1 MEQAGNSDYQ
11 NRHMSEIFEKGMSFS
26 GFERDGLYM
35 NLGDGTY
42 LEISGASGLDSI
54 TDGRGCSFADFDNDG
69 DSDVVITP
77 VQEVARLLFENH
89 VGQDNGFIRVS
100 LTGTRSGR
108 DAFGTVVRMKSHL
121 GTQTKIKLGGSGFLS
136 ASDPRL
142 LFGLGSADTWQSTYE
157 LEITWPSGLVETI
170 SGARPG
176 ESIHLTEGQDKAERV
191 TERRVTLPEP
201 EARSD
206 RIFRTLA
213 FEPGDRMPALTLTP
227 LAPTSIEAIPLI
239 LEPGRKTLI
248 NFWAT
253 WCAPCA
259 VEIPELARTEWPTF
273 RSRREFSWHQPRF
286 RPSGEGAVISG
297 RAFRHLRQLHLAR
310 KRPGDGFS
318 RRDRLPFPSRFY
330 WMNNS
335 RLFAPF
341 QAGRPRLGR
350 VSKPC
355 WRTIERTL
363 SVVS

>member
-259 VEIPELARTEWPTF
+259 VEIPELARMSGPLSEAGVNLVGISLDF
-273 RSRREFSWHQPRF
+273 DQAEKVRSYLEERSVTYANYILPEKDLARIFSTGQVTVPLTLLLD
-286 RPSGEGAVISG
+286 EQQQIV
-297 RAFRHLRQLHLAR
+297 RAFSGWSAKTRTGIEALLA
-310 KRPGDGFS
+310 
-318 RRDRLPFPSRFY
+318 
-330 WMNNS
+330 NH
-335 RLFAPF
+335 
-341 QAGRPRLGR
+341 
-350 VSKPC
+350 
-355 WRTIERTL
+355 
-363 SVVS
+363 